1 MRVQRNEYFD
11 LSAYAPTI
19 QQPLERNQSP
29 YILMI
34 LVEGRHLLHPSDKDL
49 SLGTPVA
56 GARVDL
62 IASLRDTPTLV
73 SL

>member
-1 MRVQRNEYFD
+1 MN
-11 LSAYAPTI
+11 
-19 QQPLERNQSP
+19 
-29 YILMI
+29 

-56 GARVDL
+56 GVRVDL